1 VFLEKMKE
9 KRTINSVCS
18 PQLTTEEIT
27 NRKKLIDWMCDMGDT
42 LKVSAET
49 IHKAVAYFDHI
60 ICENNLKE
68 KELRSIVLVCILLA
82 GKLTERDSE
91 ITHIAS
97 LFRKNIGNP
106 RINIR
111 QYEAQIMNHLNWDLQ
126 RITAMEFI
134 NFFIS
139 QGIAFTSDITNS
151 SLPNEQTAKSLRQY
165 AEFFTDMCL
174 QEYEFISVDSLVLAS
189 GIIAAARK
197 MLKFKDVWR
206 KELELL
212 TTIETK
218 DAEDCANTILS
229 RYDKLF
235 PKTLKKVKQHG
246 SAIIKGNMESS
257 IIKNNKIHSI
267 KKHI

>member
-1 VFLEKMKE
+1 MKE
-9 KRTINSVCS
+9 KRLINAIYN
-18 PQLTTEEIT
+18 PQLTNEEII

-68 KELRSIVLVCILLA
+68 KELRSIALVCILLA
-82 GKLTERDSE
+82 GKLTERDPK

-97 LFRKNIGNP
+97 LFRKNMENSK
-106 RINIR
+106 INIR
-111 QYEAQIMNHLNWDLQ
+111 QYEAQIMDHLNWDLQ

-139 QGIAFTSDITNS
+139 QGIAFTSDSVNS

-174 QEYEFISVDSLVLAS
+174 QEYEFISADSLLLAS

-206 KELELL
+206 KELEIL
-212 TTIETK
+212 TTVKTK
-218 DAEDCANTILS
+218 EAEDYAHIILS

-235 PKTLKKVKQHG
+235 PRTLKRAKQ
-246 SAIIKGNMESS
+246 NENVELS
-257 IIKNNKIHSI
+257 IIKSNTIHSI